1 MRRAHE
7 VMKSYNKKMDDLRA
21 RKDTNYDRLRT
32 LRDALDELKKA
43 EAKLIVCERLGGV
56 VQPSELVEDSI
67 SLENNTDKIGPI
79 VGKGGG
85 TLRQKES
92 EYGVSIDIDRKQ
104 NAINLL
110 GTEEGVAKRGILT
123 QVRSNHIGPET
134 VEIFPINTISP
145 TTTKG

>member
-1 MRRAHE
+1 
-7 VMKSYNKKMDDLRA
+7 MDDLRA

-110 GTEEGVAKRGILT
+110 GTEEGVAKVKVWINNIFCCRGA
-123 QVRSNHIGPET
+123 
-134 VEIFPINTISP
+134 
-145 TTTKG
+145 

>member
-1 MRRAHE
+1 M
-7 VMKSYNKKMDDLRA
+7 
-21 RKDTNYDRLRT
+21 
-32 LRDALDELKKA
+32 RDALDELKA
-43 EAKLIVCERLGGV
+43 EAKLIVCERLEV

-110 GTEEGVAKRGILT
+110 VRKKVAKVKVWINNILLP
-123 QVRSNHIGPET
+123 RSMILKSQRITFIE
-134 VEIFPINTISP
+134 
-145 TTTKG
+145 